1 MAAAAALTFCAPAI
15 ANPNVKG
22 WKTMDSMGC
31 MLLRECTEDVIPI
44 KNIKDLEDHFPSY
57 DYSYVRD
64 EFNEIVSVMDRIGIG
79 VFLADHKYFPAMHRG
94 VYHTVG
100 NNFFLNSIYMND
112 PAVLMSVIRHEG
124 WHAAQDCMA
133 GTIDNS
139 MIAVILDED
148 KIPFIWKEMA
158 ERTYPPSAVPW
169 EQEAAWAGRTEGMT
183 LKALQACADGP
194 MWEAYEPTP
203 LTRQYLVD
211 KGYLREP

>member
-1 MAAAAALTFCAPAI
+1 
-15 ANPNVKG
+15 
-22 WKTMDSMGC
+22 
-31 MLLRECTEDVIPI
+31 
-44 KNIKDLEDHFPSY
+44 
-57 DYSYVRD
+57 
-64 EFNEIVSVMDRIGIG
+64 
-79 VFLADHKYFPAMHRG
+79 
-94 VYHTVG
+94 
-100 NNFFLNSIYMND
+100 
-112 PAVLMSVIRHEG
+112 
-124 WHAAQDCMA
+124 
-133 GTIDNS
+133 